1 MTGRPRLALSL
12 AVWWMLI
19 ALVLWLLGRALD
31 QPASLAQCTASSAF
45 LVALGEAG
53 DWLRRRWRAGRITSR
68 HRPAPSRPQP
78 PDEKAPTTH
87 S

>member
-1 MTGRPRLALSL
+1 MTGRPRLAFSL
-12 AVWWMLI
+12 TVWWMLT

-45 LVALGEAG
+45 FVVLGEAG
-53 DWLRRRWRAGRITSR
+53 DWLRRRRRASRITSR
-68 HRPAPSRPQP
+68 RRSVSSR